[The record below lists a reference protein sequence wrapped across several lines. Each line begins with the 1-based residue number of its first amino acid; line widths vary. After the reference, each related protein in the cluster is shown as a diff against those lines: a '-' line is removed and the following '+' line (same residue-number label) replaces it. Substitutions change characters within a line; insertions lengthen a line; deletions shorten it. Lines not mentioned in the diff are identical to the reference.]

1 MKHELVEIVVHLL
14 SNWEVMCSN
23 LVRAKS

>member
-1 MKHELVEIVVHLL
+1 MKHQLVMHLL
-14 SNWEVMCSN
+14 GNWEVMCSN